1 MYVYLSYVILQLMAY
16 YQTILT
22 MVPVITSFVPP
33 TDTHKYI
40 PPLFKLWEA
49 FNSAV
54 IDDRMIDLAGTLS
67 EEHVAGKSGIA
78 GGAEW
83 KDIGI
88 WTEAE
93 WGMLLGK
100 GFASMSM

>member
-1 MYVYLSYVILQLMAY
+1 
-16 YQTILT
+16 
-22 MVPVITSFVPP
+22 
-33 TDTHKYI
+33 
-40 PPLFKLWEA
+40 
-49 FNSAV
+49 
-54 IDDRMIDLAGTLS
+54 MIDLAGTLS